1 MPADVVRLLLALN
14 VPENYILQSTYSV
27 ILIAMKNNLITLP
40 NPRLRQRSKKIG
52 FISEDIKKLIAKMET
67 ATLDWEASREHEVGV
82 ALAAVQIDQLYRIV
96 VVRNNFD
103 DKSDKGF
110 KVLINPE
117 ITKYEGELEDDYEG
131 CLSVRNVYG
140 KVPRYSRVRMKALD
154 ENGHEFRIT
163 TEGFLARVLQHEID
177 HTNGIVFV
185 DHIKD
190 DTDAFYV
197 LTEDGKLEKL
207 DYDKEI
213 KDNVEL
219 WG

>member
-1 MPADVVRLLLALN
+1 
-14 VPENYILQSTYSV
+14 
-27 ILIAMKNNLITLP
+27 MKNNLITLP
-40 NPRLRQRSKKIG
+40 NSHLRQRSKKIG
-52 FISEDIKKLIAKMET
+52 FIGEDIKKLIAEMEA

-103 DKSDKGF
+103 DKDDKGF

-154 ENGHEFRIT
+154 ENGHEFRVT
-163 TEGFLARVLQHEID
+163 AEGFLARVLQHEID

-197 LTEDGKLEKL
+197 LTEDGKLDKL
-207 DYDKEI
+207 DYEKEI
-213 KDNVEL
+213 KNNAEL